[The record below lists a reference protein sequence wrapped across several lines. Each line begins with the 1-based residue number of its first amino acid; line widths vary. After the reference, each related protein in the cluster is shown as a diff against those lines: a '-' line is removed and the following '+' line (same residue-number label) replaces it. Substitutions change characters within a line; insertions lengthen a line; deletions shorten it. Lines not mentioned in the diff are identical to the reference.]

1 MTPISIP
8 DFSLT
13 EAEAFNVLQTQIIQV
28 TTLTEPIHNR
38 VQYRYVH
45 LGYVCNSTDMPTSES
60 TNCLGSCTKANSN
73 KSTDISGPIKS
84 LFPPLVMTL
93 RNRTLESLIVE
104 KTSRTH
110 LVLLLFVANS
120 PNPLSVKLLGKL
132 FAESFLSMR
141 AFNLCPD
148 FLLPAPPKP

>member
-60 TNCLGSCTKANSN
+60 TNCLGSCTKGEFEQINRHFRPD
-73 KSTDISGPIKS
+73 KVFISSSCYDVKKPNTRIFDCGKNQS
-84 LFPPLVMTL
+84 
-93 RNRTLESLIVE
+93 
-104 KTSRTH
+104 
-110 LVLLLFVANS
+110 NS
-120 PNPLSVKLLGKL
+120 PCLIAICCQQS
-132 FAESFLSMR
+132 
-141 AFNLCPD
+141 
-148 FLLPAPPKP
+148 